1 MASKSKVLLMVDDAK
16 LKDHLSGAITQ
27 LGHQVTFP
35 GEDVLQKVFDEV
47 PHLVIIDEDFEKGRG
62 RLIARDIKEDLV
74 LKHIPIVLLVKKNQ
88 GMLVRDK
95 YSKVD
100 LYFEKGEDTAG
111 LLSYVDSALR
121 ENVNE
126 LDENPLTH
134 LPGSRSSVLC
144 IEKAL
149 HSHKPCSICCV
160 DMSNFSVYNHVYGD
174 ARGDK
179 VIARLGEITN
189 EAVKTQGTRED
200 FIGHLGGD
208 DFIVVTDPDHAARV
222 SEAIIRQFDET
233 IPNFYDEAD
242 RKRGYVLSRENGGLY
257 ERYPM
262 MSVTVVIVQGENLE
276 ASQVG
281 QLGEM
286 ANKLKKT
293 AKSVPGSCYIKYRSR
308 PLPGDGTES
317 SLEVRFPNKKETVT
331 VATPQEGVD
340 KYSVFFNK
348 LRSGKKIQTV
358 YQPIV
363 DLKTKKIF
371 SYEALSRPSEG
382 DFLDNPAGLFNV
394 ARETGRVKEL
404 DLYCV
409 ECALKN
415 GQTLGPDKKL
425 FINLNHETLIDADV
439 MKTLFAEKGSIG
451 YENIV
456 IEVTE
461 QSILRSFEEIREAL
475 KDLKTK
481 GVSVAIDDMGGG
493 AVSLRDVAVLRPDF
507 IKFDKSLIRDI
518 DKSVTKQQ
526 IIISMIIFANGIHAA
541 TTAEGIETK
550 REYETVLMCGVGLGQ
565 GYYFARPGKTFLDVL
580 I

>member
-1 MASKSKVLLMVDDAK
+1 MENKNKILLMIDDAA
-16 LKDHLSGAITQ
+16 LREDLCREVARLDCEITY
-27 LGHQVTFP
+27 P
-35 GEDVLQKVFDEV
+35 GQDVLQTVFDDV
-47 PHLVIIDEDFEKGRG
+47 PHLVIIDEDFGKGRG

-74 LKHIPIVLLVKKNQ
+74 LRHIPIVLLVKNQ

-95 YSKVD
+95 YSKID
-100 LYFEKGEDTAG
+100 LYFEKGQDTNG
-111 LLSYVDSALR
+111 LLSYIGSVLQ

-126 LDENPLTH
+126 LDVNPLTH
-134 LPGSRSSVLC
+134 LPGSRSSILC
-144 IEKAL
+144 IEKAI
-149 HSHKPCSICCV
+149 HSHKPCTVCCV

-179 VIARLGEITN
+179 VIARLGEIAH
-189 EAVKTQGTRED
+189 EAVKEVGAHED

-208 DFIVVTDPDHAARV
+208 DFVVVTDPDRAVRL
-222 SEAIIRQFDET
+222 SEAIIRHFDEA

-262 MSVTVVIVQGENLE
+262 MSITVVIVQTENLE
-276 ASQVG
+276 LSQIG

-286 ANKLKKT
+286 ASKLKKP
-293 AKSVPGSCYIKYRSR
+293 AKSIPGSCYIKYESR
-308 PLPGDGTES
+308 PIAGAGTES
-317 SLEVRFPNKKETVT
+317 TLELRFPKNRESVTVT
-331 VATPQEGVD
+331 QPQEGVD
-340 KYSVFFNK
+340 KYSAFFNTM
-348 LRSGKKIQTV
+348 RSGKKIQTV
-358 YQPIV
+358 YQPLV
-363 DLKTKKIF
+363 DLKTRKIF
-371 SYEALSRPSEG
+371 GYEALTRPLEA
-382 DFLDNPAGLFNV
+382 DFLDNPTALFSV

-404 DLYCV
+404 DRYCV

-415 GQTLGPDKKL
+415 GQSLGADKKL
-425 FINLNHETLIDADV
+425 FINLNHETLIDADI
-439 MKTLFAEKGSIG
+439 MRTLFDEKGSIG

-461 QSILRSFEEIREAL
+461 QSILRSFDHIREAL
-475 KDLKTK
+475 KDLKAK
-481 GVSVAIDDMGGG
+481 GVSVAIDDLGGG

-526 IIISMIIFANGIHAA
+526 IIISMIIFANGIRAA

-550 REYETVLMCGVGLGQ
+550 KEYETTLMCGVGFGQ
-565 GYYFARPGKTFLDVL
+565 GYYFAKPGKLLLEFL